1 MTGTIIR
8 VYLNK
13 GYGFLRG
20 GDGVSRFFHANDVQP
35 AIQFDHMHDGQGVE
49 FTPAEDLS
57 GGKLTQKGNG
67 FRAAE
72 VRIMTL
78 EDPGQQVVHE

>member
-20 GDGVSRFFHANDVQP
+20 GDGVSRFFHASDVQP
-35 AIQFDHMHDGQGVE
+35 AVDFDRMHDGEGVE
-49 FTPAEDLS
+49 FIPAEE
-57 GGKLTQKGNG
+57 LTGTTTKKGNG
-67 FRAAE
+67 YRAAE
-72 VRIMTL
+72 VRVMAV
-78 EDPGQQVVHE
+78 EDPGAQLVHE